1 MENIYLKDCER
12 PAHDVRITEWLA
24 VQENDSGITSYKIA
38 LFHDG
43 YLYRSISCTDL
54 AEYVAASEF
63 LKSLTLVNCLDS
75 TATFRGFDAVFAT
88 LQDYKKAFPAR
99 QPPL

>member
-1 MENIYLKDCER
+1 MEDKYLKDCER
-12 PAHDVRITEWLA
+12 PAHDARITEWLA
-24 VQENDSGITSYKIA
+24 NQENDSGMATYKIA

-43 YLYRSISCTDL
+43 YLYRSINCSGL
-54 AEYVAASEF
+54 SEYVAASEF
-63 LKSLTLVNCLDS
+63 LKSLALVNCLDS
-75 TATFRGFDAVFAT
+75 TATFRGFDTVLAT